1 MVNRVESIFVMLA
14 VEFAVVEWY
23 LLPEIKEIQ
32 GVYMQKMMAMVVFV
46 VLGMECFAEP
56 YRNNVPPITRSTGIY
71 SEKLDSV
78 LIYQTGG
85 DITKEVMLY
94 DGAGNISSRKLFEWF
109 ENEWSLFEKREYTYD
124 QSGNC
129 TSMIFHELNSTYDSV
144 VPKWRS
150 DYTYDKSGY
159 QIEVVNSATVNDQWE
174 QKSREVKI
182 PDSGG
187 NDSIW
192 ISFNWKGGWLESMKT
207 VYQYN
212 SSNRMIG
219 YTNFSFSMSEN
230 QWEERGKQS
239 HRISDDRTRETVE
252 TLSRRDTGW
261 VLDGKWENVYSSTGR
276 LVTSTYYS
284 LADASPYSRT
294 DYEYDRDGNIVAIES
309 GRFESGERIT
319 DGRELFIYDYTTPL
333 SKIAVGSLLDVF
345 GNVDINA
352 KLTQSTHSYW
362 DKASQSY
369 LNNTDMN
376 LYYSPFTQTP
386 ILETTLAK
394 IIPLTA
400 TISGKTL
407 TLSHSVPAGSSISLY
422 DLSGRVVHSAS
433 VVGSSVAVP
442 SLAKG
447 IYIAEIMAGTSSL
460 VQKIRV
466 E

>member
-1 MVNRVESIFVMLA
+1 
-14 VEFAVVEWY
+14 
-23 LLPEIKEIQ
+23 
-32 GVYMQKMMAMVVFV
+32 
-46 VLGMECFAEP
+46 
-56 YRNNVPPITRSTGIY
+56 
-71 SEKLDSV
+71 
-78 LIYQTGG
+78 
-85 DITKEVMLY
+85 
-94 DGAGNISSRKLFEWF
+94 
-109 ENEWSLFEKREYTYD
+109 
-124 QSGNC
+124 
-129 TSMIFHELNSTYDSV
+129 
-144 VPKWRS
+144 
-150 DYTYDKSGY
+150 
-159 QIEVVNSATVNDQWE
+159 
-174 QKSREVKI
+174 
-182 PDSGG
+182 
-187 NDSIW
+187 
-192 ISFNWKGGWLESMKT
+192 
-207 VYQYN
+207 
-212 SSNRMIG
+212 
-219 YTNFSFSMSEN
+219 
-230 QWEERGKQS
+230 
-239 HRISDDRTRETVE
+239 
-252 TLSRRDTGW
+252 LSRRDTGW